1 MTQNRLSIR
10 KAAVLGTGVMGAQIA
25 AHLVNAK
32 IPCVLFG
39 LTESSSPNAH
49 AEAALEQLKKLDPAP
64 LSRNDLA
71 LYIEPANYDQHVESL
86 KECDL
91 VIEAIA
97 EDINLKIGLYKKIA
111 PYLRTDA
118 ILASNTSG
126 LSINQLALALPK
138 EVQARFCGIHFFN
151 PPRYMHL
158 VELIPATATDPLL
171 LDELEAF
178 LVCALGKGVIR
189 APDTPNFIANRV
201 GVFSMLATLYHA
213 ERLGLAPDLVDAL
226 TGPAIGRAK
235 SATFRTLDVVGLDIF
250 VHVVRTMRDTLP
262 TDPWHQYF
270 EMPGWLQDLVAQGA
284 LGQKSKRGVY
294 HKEDKSILVWDT
306 STRAYRP
313 SSRELSGEA
322 AGLLKAKD
330 RATQFDLWRRSS
342 SKEGQFLW
350 SIYRD
355 LFHYC
360 AIHLGEVA
368 DNARDL
374 DLAIRWGF
382 GWTAGPFE
390 IWQQAGWKEIATAI
404 EENVKKGEALAS
416 VPLPDWV
423 HEQNGPHQEGGSFSV
438 ASHSFK
444 PRRNLGIYTRQF
456 FPDQVL
462 NETGTRIFTRYQN
475 TDISLW
481 DTGDDIGILSFHSK
495 MHIIGEAV
503 LDGMLHAIDYA
514 EQNLKALVIWH
525 RDAPFSAGANLVDL
539 MRAVQ
544 IPAPDSGMQGKLK
557 QAAQRVKYSIA
568 GHAGFKK
575 TLQALSG
582 SGVTAGEIIERF
594 QYANQRLKYAS
605 IPTVAAVHGLA
616 LGGGCEIAMHC
627 DRIVAALES
636 YIGLVEA
643 GVGLLPA
650 GGGCKEATL
659 RAAEEAK
666 GGDLMPFLRVYFQN
680 IGMAEVAKSAE
691 QAKQMGYLRG
701 CDQVVMNTFE
711 LLYVAKANALAL
723 AEAGYRPPLPPQ
735 QIPVAG
741 KTGIATFKTILTN
754 MVQGGF
760 ISDHDY
766 KIGAKI
772 ATVLCG
778 GEIEAGSR
786 VDEIWLLRLERDHFL
801 ELLASEKSQARIE
814 HTLKTG
820 KPLRN

>member
-1 MTQNRLSIR
+1 MTHVRLSIR

-25 AHLVNAK
+25 AHLVNTR

-39 LTESSSPNAH
+39 LTESNSPNTH
-49 AEAALEQLKKLDPAP
+49 AEKALEQLKKLDPAP
-64 LSRNDLA
+64 LSRSDLG
-71 LYIEPANYDQHVESL
+71 LYIEPANYDQHLEL
-86 KECDL
+86 LRECDL

-97 EDINLKIGLYKKIA
+97 EDINLKIDLYKKIA
-111 PYLRTDA
+111 PYLGTHA

-126 LSINQLALALPK
+126 LSINQLALAVPK
-138 EVQARFCGIHFFN
+138 EIQARFCGMHFFN

-158 VELIPATATDPLL
+158 VELIPANATDTQL

-178 LVCALGKGVIR
+178 LVCTLGKGVIR
-189 APDTPNFIANRV
+189 AHDTPNFIANRV
-201 GVFSMLATLYHA
+201 GVFSMLVTLYHA
-213 ERLGLAPDLVDAL
+213 ERLSLAPDLVDAL

-250 VHVVRTMRDTLP
+250 AHVVKTMRDTLP
-262 TDPWHQYF
+262 ADPWHPYF
-270 EMPGWLQDLVAQGA
+270 EIPGWLQDLVAQGA

-294 HKEDKSILVWDT
+294 RKEDKSILVWDR
-306 STRAYRP
+306 STQTYRP

-322 AGLLKAKD
+322 SSLLKAKD
-330 RATQFDLWRRSS
+330 SATRFNLWRKSS

-360 AIHLGEVA
+360 AIHLGEIA

-374 DLAIRWGF
+374 DLAVRWGF
-382 GWTAGPFE
+382 GWTTGPFE
-390 IWQQAGWKEIATAI
+390 IWQQAGWREVATAI
-404 EENVKKGEALAS
+404 QEDIKKGATLAS
-416 VPLPDWV
+416 APLPDWV
-423 HEQNGPHQEGGSFSV
+423 LEQNGPHQEEGSFSV

-444 PRRNLGIYTRQF
+444 PRRNLAIYTRQL

-495 MHIIGEAV
+495 MHTIGEAV

-525 RDAPFSAGANLVDL
+525 RDAPFSAGANLIDL

-544 IPAPDSGMQGKLK
+544 ITPPESGLQAKLK

-568 GHAGFKK
+568 GQAGFKK

-582 SGVTAGEIIERF
+582 SGVSAEEIIERF
-594 QYANQRLKYAS
+594 QYVNQRLKYAS
-605 IPTVAAVHGLA
+605 VPTVAAVHGLA

-691 QAKQMGYLRG
+691 QAKQMGYLRA

-711 LLYVAKANALAL
+711 LLYVAKASALAL
-723 AEAGYRPPLPPQ
+723 AEAGYRPPLPPR

-741 KTGIATFKTILTN
+741 KTGVATFKMILTN
-754 MVQGGF
+754 MLQGGF

-766 KIGAKI
+766 EIGAKI

-778 GEIEAGSR
+778 GEVEAGSR
-786 VDEIWLLRLERDHFL
+786 VDETWLLQLERDHFL
-801 ELLASEKSQARIE
+801 ELLASDKSRARIE